1 MKNEKLNILL
11 WNLLSSIP
19 SFGYCMFLVSILTN
33 VNFTMQLIISFI
45 YYIHTAVNDS
55 KIDFLTNRIN
65 KLENDKLK

>member
-11 WNLLSSIP
+11 WNLLFSIP
-19 SFGYCMFLVSILTN
+19 SFFYCMFLVSILTN
-33 VNFTMQLIISFI
+33 VNFTMQLIISFL